1 MNSVSVINQPQVRTF
16 AVRFRSVTI
25 ATSGSPADRANAEI
39 PASVTRWR
47 PISVTFRAAS
57 ATGTMAAAT
66 VGLFTQAGG
75 TGTTIVAAA
84 LTASL
89 TAVNKLQAMTVAA
102 VTDGIT
108 DTNIFVRQTVNSVN
122 AGTLDVIVTCEDLT

>member
-1 MNSVSVINQPQVRTF
+1 
-16 AVRFRSVTI
+16 
-25 ATSGSPADRANAEI
+25 
-39 PASVTRWR
+39 
-47 PISVTFRAAS
+47 
-57 ATGTMAAAT
+57 MAAAT